1 MKRIFN
7 KVYSSYFCVLNYCS
21 TKSTVTEDMATDKQ
35 VRGFKKAAFTKLIS
49 KLNRLMAEDSKDD
62 VKDLLVELSN
72 AYNAFEE
79 AHNIVC
85 EHNIDFDD
93 FMKDE
98 QYFLDVGKQYTQC
111 LNDIK
116 PWLNGDGL
124 AAAVQPPS
132 CNHNLGKLLTLP
144 KIDIQPYD
152 GDCMLYSSFIS
163 VFKHCVESVLD
174 DDEDRLIHLKRLTT
188 SHAASAILSCNGSS
202 GYKRALSILEQRF
215 GNKHL
220 IAHKIKANLCSPKPA
235 LTALELRNLAD
246 DAANAAYILT
256 EANLYSE
263 LDTQHI
269 ISTVIQRV
277 DVSYRL
283 RWRTQAVQYKHDNDN
298 YPKFSV
304 FISFLNI
311 IAEEVNDPV
320 YGADSD
326 VSYAKPSL
334 AINSSAVNARDTG
347 KSQGDIRGKQS
358 NCLLCHSMHPLY
370 ACSVFKKKSINQRLA
385 FVAHHKLCCKCFSKR
400 HATLNC
406 PADVVCKKC
415 NLNHSTYIHVDD
427 VNKIIDVNTVNPLQI
442 TTNSA
447 DTTVAN
453 SSADYHESSSD
464 YTFMPTVSVVI
475 NKSYKTH
482 ALLDSGS
489 SKSFI
494 TSDAV
499 KCLGLS
505 GKTVTYRRST
515 IDTKCMAT
523 STKVVN
529 FILYSLDG
537 SKSLTMSNVFVV
549 EEVPYTYSSCRD
561 LSAYPHLSNIPISP
575 VHLPA
580 KVDLLIGQDNSEA
593 LVPLQVLKGN
603 PGDPFAVLT
612 KFGYSLN
619 GVVPGSSP
627 DCVSLAVV
635 SNFVHIS
642 IDAKVDAVKDI
653 ADVRVCSTLKSLS
666 VSTDCKILDIC
677 YGESDLVDGHVDLPI
692 PQEVCHIDNN
702 FPVILSNCYKP
713 LLTSVDKISIMSDC
727 DDTVKTIT
735 CKGLADDIH
744 VDVVQDHDPMSS
756 HAPYYPVL
764 NCSSDAYIFLDYD
777 SRLREYSHNDC
788 VFCGPPMNSSLSS
801 EFLYCSS
808 SCYSYDRNALRFLWD
823 VNDSVVPHGL
833 LVHPLSCVFCTCAST
848 CVLHEQSNSILDV
861 VIHNISLHLSMIND
875 CLLSVS
881 FTGEMSNLD
890 IESESVLSFYG
901 FDPTK
906 CFVYDPPMSR
916 LISDITM
923 SLDVDAIVSAHSQ
936 FVSKALGISWAMPLK
951 QWLSWLKS
959 FASWIN
965 NTYLVLCYTFV
976 FDNG

>member
-1 MKRIFN
+1 MNTSSNGSSN
-7 KVYSSYFCVLNYCS
+7 KVYSSYFCVLNYYS
-21 TKSTVTEDMATDKQ
+21 TKSTVTEVTEVMATDKQ

-163 VFKHCVESVLD
+163 VFKRCVESVLD

-188 SHAASAILSCNGSS
+188 SAASVILSCNGSS

-406 PADVVCKKC
+406 PTDVVCKKC

-523 STKVVN
+523 STNVVN

-575 VHLPA
+575 VHPPA

-603 PGDPFAVLT
+603 PDDPFAVLT

-666 VSTDCKILDIC
+666 VSTDCKVLDIC

-756 HAPYYPVL
+756 HFPYYPVL
-764 NCSSDAYIFLDYD
+764 NCSSDAHISFDDASGL
-777 SRLREYSHNDC
+777 LEYFYNDG
-788 VFCGPPMNSSLSS
+788 VFCSPLVNTSLSN
-801 EFLYCSS
+801 E
-808 SCYSYDRNALRFLWD
+808 
-823 VNDSVVPHGL
+823 L
-833 LVHPLSCVFCTCAST
+833 LCCQHHVEAMST
-848 CVLHEQSNSILDV
+848 CPAISLLHECTHSALDV
-861 VIHNISLHLSMIND
+861 VIQDVRLHLSLIND
-875 CLLSVS
+875 CLLSVG
-881 FTGEMSNLD
+881 FTDETSNLD

-916 LISDITM
+916 LIPDFNL

-936 FVSKALGISWAMPLK
+936 LVSKALGISWAMPLK

-965 NTYLVLCYTFV
+965 NTCLVLCNTFV

>member
-1 MKRIFN
+1 
-7 KVYSSYFCVLNYCS
+7 
-21 TKSTVTEDMATDKQ
+21 MATDKQ
-35 VRGFKKAAFTKLIS
+35 VRGFKKAVFTKLTS
-49 KLNRLMAEDSKDD
+49 KLNRLKAEDSKDD
-62 VKDLLVELSN
+62 AKDLLVELKK
-72 AYNAFEE
+72 AFTAFEE
-79 AHNIVC
+79 AHSVVC
-85 EHNIDFDD
+85 EHELDFDE
-93 FMKDE
+93 FMKEKQNILEVEE
-98 QYFLDVGKQYTQC
+98 QYIQC
-111 LNDIK
+111 LNNIM
-116 PWLNGDGL
+116 PWLNGDDL
-124 AAAVQPPS
+124 AAAVQPPCS
-132 CNHNLGKLLTLP
+132 QTLGKLLTLP
-144 KIDIQPYD
+144 KVDIQPYD
-152 GDCMLYSSFIS
+152 GDCMKYSTFIS
-163 VFKHCVESVLD
+163 VFKRCVESVLD

-220 IAHKIKANLCSPKPA
+220 IAHKIKANLCSAKPA
-235 LTALELRNLAD
+235 ITAFEVRSLAD
-246 DAANAAYILT
+246 DAANAAYVLS
-256 EANLYSE
+256 EAGLYSE

-269 ISTVIQRV
+269 ISSVIQRV

-283 RWRTQAVQYKHDNDN
+283 RWRTQAVQHKTDHDN
-298 YPKFSV
+298 YPRFSV
-304 FISFLNI
+304 FVSFLNI

-320 YGADSD
+320 YGADSN

-347 KSQGDIRGKQS
+347 KSQGGNRGQQS
-358 NCLLCHSMHPLY
+358 NCLLCHAVHPLY

-385 FVAHHKLCCKCFSKR
+385 FVAHHKLCCVCFSKG
-400 HATLNC
+400 HATVNC
-406 PADVVCKKC
+406 PADICCKKC

-427 VNKIIDVNTVNPLQI
+427 VNKNIDVNAVNPLQVP
-442 TTNSA
+442 TVSA

-561 LSAYPHLSNIPISP
+561 LSAYPHLSDIPISP
-575 VHLPA
+575 VHPPA

-666 VSTDCKILDIC
+666 VSTDSKVVDIC
-677 YGESDLVDGHVDLPI
+677 YGESDLVDLPI
-692 PQEVCHIDNN
+692 PQEVSQVENN
-702 FPVILSNCYKP
+702 FPVILSNYYKP

-727 DDTVKTIT
+727 DDTVKAIT
-735 CKGLADDIH
+735 SKGLAEDIP
-744 VDVVQDHDPMSS
+744 VDVVQNHDPMTCYI
-756 HAPYYPVL
+756 PYPVFKRSGDIYFVS
-764 NCSSDAYIFLDYD
+764 NCSCS
-777 SRLREYSHNDC
+777 SQEYSFDDC
-788 VFCGPPMNSSLSS
+788 VSHTLDSNLNNLSNFLLYRRQHEDAMSTDVLSMYNQVSL
-801 EFLYCSS
+801 FHH
-808 SCYSYDRNALRFLWD
+808 DRNTLRFLWN
-823 VNDSVVPHGL
+823 VNDSVVHYGK
-833 LVHPLSCVFCTCAST
+833 LVHPFDILCCTCAST
-848 CVLHEQSNSILDV
+848 CVLHEPSNSILDI
-861 VIHNISLHLSMIND
+861 VIHNISFHLSLIND
-875 CLLSVS
+875 CLLSVGS
-881 FTGEMSNLD
+881 TEETSNLD
-890 IESESVLSFYG
+890 IKSESMLSNFCG

-906 CFVYDPPMSR
+906 YFVYDPPMFR
-916 LISDITM
+916 LIPDYNM
-923 SLDVDAIVSAHSQ
+923 SLDSDSIVDALSQ
-936 FVSKALGISWAMPLK
+936 LVSKSLGVSWVMPLK
-951 QWLSWLKS
+951 QWLSWVKS
-959 FASWIN
+959 LGSLNIN
-965 NTYLVLCYTFV
+965 TCPMLCCQFV